1 MHIACVTL
9 AAAMR
14 NKRVGL
20 AVKVGEIDWQWELT
34 NTDRQQRMKVVAGAT
49 Q

>member
-1 MHIACVTL
+1 MHCVRHIGGGHT
-9 AAAMR
+9 R

-20 AVKVGEIDWQWELT
+20 AVKVGEIDVAVEST
-34 NTDRQQRMKVVAGAT
+34 NTDRQQRMKVAGAT